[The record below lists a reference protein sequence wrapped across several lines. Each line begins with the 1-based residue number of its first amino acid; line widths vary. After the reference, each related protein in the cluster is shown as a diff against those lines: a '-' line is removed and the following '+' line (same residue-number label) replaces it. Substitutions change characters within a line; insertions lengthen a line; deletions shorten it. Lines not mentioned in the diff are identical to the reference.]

1 MINLSKTPGSMGSV
15 RRSASIIS
23 TGAYLPSR
31 VLTNA
36 DLEHMVDTSNEWI
49 LSRTG
54 IRERRI
60 AAEDEFTSDMG
71 ARAARQAL
79 ELGGIDPQS
88 IDLIIVATCT
98 ADTVFP
104 STACYIQDKIGATRA
119 AAFDLQAACSGFLY
133 ALVTADQFIASGV
146 YKTIMVVGAEKL
158 SSIVNW
164 QDRNTCVLFGD
175 GAGAVI
181 LQHRP
186 GARGLLAF
194 DLGADGAQT
203 SILSI
208 PAGGCRIPITPEV
221 LDQRLNCLQM
231 AGKEVFKYA
240 VNAMNRS
247 AENCLEKAG
256 CKATQLRWVIPHQ
269 ANFRIVDAVAQRLNI
284 SLEHFVVNLERY
296 GNTSSACMPICLHET
311 SMAGKLDR
319 GDLLLMVSFGGG
331 LTWARTVLGWE
342 FRPD

>member
-1 MINLSKTPGSMGSV
+1 MTNLSKTPKSTGSA

-31 VLTNA
+31 ILSNA
-36 DLEHMVDTSNEWI
+36 DLEKMVDTTDEWI

-71 ARAARQAL
+71 ASAARQAL
-79 ELGGIDPQS
+79 ELGGINPLDL
-88 IDLIIVATCT
+88 DLIIVATCT
-98 ADTVFP
+98 GDTVFP
-104 STACYIQDKIGATRA
+104 STACYIQNKIGATRA
-119 AAFDLQAACSGFLY
+119 AAFDVQAACSGFLY
-133 ALVTADQFIASGV
+133 ALVTAEQFIVAGA
-146 YKTIMVVGAEKL
+146 YKTILVVGAEKL

-181 LQHRP
+181 LQNRP
-186 GARGLLAF
+186 GSRGLLAY

-203 SILSI
+203 GILSV
-208 PAGGCRIPITPEV
+208 PASGCRIPMTPEV
-221 LDQRLNCLQM
+221 LDQRLHLLQM

-247 AENCLEKAG
+247 AEDCLEKAG
-256 CKATQLRWVIPHQ
+256 VKPDQVRWFIPHQ
-269 ANFRIVDAVAQRLNI
+269 ANFRIVDAVAQRMNVGM
-284 SLEHFVVNLERY
+284 EHFVMNLDRY
-296 GNTSSACMPICLHET
+296 GNTSSACMPIALHET
-311 SMAGKLDR
+311 NMAGKLNR
-319 GDLLLMVSFGGG
+319 GDLVLMVSFGGG
-331 LTWARTVLGWE
+331 LTWASVVLEW
-342 FRPD
+342 

>member
-1 MINLSKTPGSMGSV
+1 MTNLSKTPKSTENV
-15 RRSASIIS
+15 RRSSSIIS

-36 DLEHMVDTSNEWI
+36 ELEKIVDTTDEWI

-71 ARAARQAL
+71 AAAARQAL
-79 ELGGIDPQS
+79 ELGNIDPQS

-98 ADTVFP
+98 PDTVFP
-104 STACYIQDKIGATRA
+104 STACYIQNKIGATRA

-133 ALVTADQFIASGV
+133 AFVTAEQFIASGA
-146 YKTIMVVGAEKL
+146 YKTVMVIGAEKI

-164 QDRNTCVLFGD
+164 KDRNTCVLFGD

-186 GARGLLAF
+186 GSRGLLAF

-221 LDQRLNCLQM
+221 LDQRL
-231 AGKEVFKYA
+231 
-240 VNAMNRS
+240 
-247 AENCLEKAG
+247 
-256 CKATQLRWVIPHQ
+256 
-269 ANFRIVDAVAQRLNI
+269 
-284 SLEHFVVNLERY
+284 HFV
-296 GNTSSACMPICLHET
+296 GQ
-311 SMAGKLDR
+311 G
-319 GDLLLMVSFGGG
+319 SF
-331 LTWARTVLGWE
+331 
-342 FRPD
+342 

>member
-1 MINLSKTPGSMGSV
+1 MTNLSNTPLSTENV

-23 TGAYLPSR
+23 TGAYVPSR

-36 DLEHMVDTSNEWI
+36 DLEKMVETSNDWI

-60 AAEDEFTSDMG
+60 AADGEFTSDMG
-71 ARAARQAL
+71 ANAALQAL
-79 ELGGIDPQS
+79 ELGGIDPKT

-133 ALVTADQFIASGV
+133 ALVTADQFICAGI
-146 YKTIMVVGAEKL
+146 YKTILVIGAEKL

-186 GARGLLAF
+186 GSRGLLAF
-194 DLGADGAQT
+194 DMGADGAQAG
-203 SILSI
+203 ILSI

-221 LDQRLNCLQM
+221 LDQRLQCLQM
-231 AGKEVFKYA
+231 GGKEVFKQA
-240 VNAMNRS
+240 VTAMNRS
-247 AENCLEKAG
+247 AEECLEKAG
-256 CKATQLRWVIPHQ
+256 VKPEQVRWFIPHQ
-269 ANFRIVDAVAQRLNI
+269 ANYRIVDAVAQRMGVGM
-284 SLEHFVVNLERY
+284 EHFIMNLDRY
-296 GNTSSACMPICLHET
+296 GNTSAACMPIALHET
-311 SMAGKLDR
+311 NMAGKLDR
-319 GDLLLMVSFGGG
+319 GDLVLMVSFGGG
-331 LTWARTVLGWE
+331 LTWASTVLEW
-342 FRPD
+342 

>member
-1 MINLSKTPGSMGSV
+1 M
-15 RRSASIIS
+15 RRSASILS
-23 TGAYLPSR
+23 TGAYLPRR

-36 DLEHMVDTSNEWI
+36 DLEKIVDTTDEWI
-49 LSRTG
+49 VSRTG

-71 ARAARQAL
+71 AQAARQAL

-98 ADTVFP
+98 GDTVFP

-119 AAFDLQAACSGFLY
+119 AAFDVQAACSGFLY
-133 ALVTADQFIASGV
+133 ALVTAEQFISAGA
-146 YKTIMVVGAEKL
+146 YETILVIGAEKL

-203 SILSI
+203 SILSV
-208 PAGGCRIPITPEV
+208 PASGCRMPVTAEV
-221 LDQRLNCLQM
+221 IDQRLQYLQM
-231 AGKEVFKYA
+231 SGKEVFKYA

-247 AENCLEKAG
+247 AEECLEKAG
-256 CKATQLRWVIPHQ
+256 IKPDQIRWFIPHQ
-269 ANFRIVDAVAQRLNI
+269 ANFRIVDAVAQRMNVGM
-284 SLEHFVVNLERY
+284 EHFVMNLDLY
-296 GNTSSACMPICLHET
+296 GNTSSACMPIALHET
-311 SMAGKLDR
+311 AMAGKLDR
-319 GDLLLMVSFGGG
+319 GDLVLMVSFGGG
-331 LTWARTVLGWE
+331 LTWASTVLEW
-342 FRPD
+342 